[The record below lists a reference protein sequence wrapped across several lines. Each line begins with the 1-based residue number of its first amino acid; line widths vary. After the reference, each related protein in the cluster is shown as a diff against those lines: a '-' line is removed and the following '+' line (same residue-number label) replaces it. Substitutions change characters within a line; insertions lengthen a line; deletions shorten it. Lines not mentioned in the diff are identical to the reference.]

1 MKKLLLLLSAFIAM
15 SLNVGIA
22 ADSYP
27 VDNTPP
33 APGPVQPTWDSL
45 ATHYQC
51 PEWFR
56 DAKFGIWAH
65 WGPQSVPE
73 EGDWYA
79 RLMYIQGSKDYNY
92 QVKNYGH
99 PSVFGYKDIL
109 PLWKAEKW
117 KPDELMA
124 LYKKCG
130 ARYFFAQANHHDN
143 FDNWNSTFQEWNSVN
158 IGPKR
163 DVVGEWR
170 KAADKLGLHFGVSVH
185 TGDGYR
191 WGWWG
196 VAFGSD
202 KTGPLQRVPYD
213 AAVLTKADGKGK
225 WWDGYDPEHL
235 YGPPRVL
242 KKGHANTQ
250 DLHNSFEDAPVDY
263 QNWWASRI
271 NNLVNS
277 YHPDMLYFDGS
288 LPWSKN
294 PGDPGLRVAA
304 NYFNSYAAAH
314 DNHFEGIITLKKP
327 YPHTTML
334 DYERGF
340 SADIA
345 PEPWQTDTSMG
356 DWFYNRDYKD
366 KDTGTMYKSPENI
379 ITTLVDITS
388 KNGNLLLNVIQHP
401 DGTIDPEVETL
412 LNQVGDWLS
421 INGEGIY
428 ATRPWKLSGEGPTKP
443 VGGGF
448 SENKKLRYTGEDIR
462 FTQSKDGK
470 TLYAFTLALP
480 ADNKI
485 VIKSL
490 GTAAGKISAVSLFGC
505 ADKVDWKQTDAGLT
519 VSLPAGSSSLKT
531 ALGLK
536 IAWL

>member
-1 MKKLLLLLSAFIAM
+1 MKNFLFLFPAIIA
-15 SLNVGIA
+15 LTLDVGVA

-117 KPDELMA
+117 NPDELMA
-124 LYKKCG
+124 FYKKSG

-163 DVVGEWR
+163 DVVGEWK

-185 TGDGYR
+185 TGDDYR

-202 KTGPLQRVPYD
+202 ATGPLKGVPYD
-213 AAVLTKADGKGK
+213 AAALTKADGKGK

-235 YGPPRVL
+235 YGPRRIL
-242 KKGHANTQ
+242 KQGQTSLKNLGG
-250 DLHNSFEDAPVDY
+250 FEDAPVDY

-277 YHPDMLYFDGS
+277 YHPDMLYFDGK
-288 LPWSKN
+288 LPWSQN

-314 DNHFEGIITLKKP
+314 DNHFEGIITLKNP
-327 YPHTTML
+327 HPHTTML

-345 PEPWQTDTSMG
+345 PEPWQTDTSVG
-356 DWFYNRDYKD
+356 DWFYSRDYKN
-366 KDTGTMYKSPENI
+366 KDTGTMYKSPQNI
-379 ITTLVDITS
+379 ITTLIDITS
-388 KNGNLLLNVIQHP
+388 KNGNLLLNVIQHS
-401 DGTIDPEVETL
+401 DGTIDPEAEAL

-428 ATRPWKLSGEGPTKP
+428 ATRPWKMSGEGPTKAL
-443 VGGGF
+443 GGKFTEG
-448 SENKKLRYTGEDIR
+448 KVQKYTGQDIR

-470 TLYAFTLALP
+470 MLYAFTLALP
-480 ADNKI
+480 TDNKI

-490 GTAAGKISAVSLFGC
+490 AATAGKISAVSLFGC
-505 ADKVDWKQTDAGLT
+505 ADKVQWSQTDAGLT
-519 VSLPAGSSSLKT
+519 ISLPASSSSLKT
-531 ALGLK
+531 ALGFK

>member
-1 MKKLLLLLSAFIAM
+1 MKRTPFLFAAIAGLSLHA
-15 SLNVGIA
+15 GIA

-33 APGPVQPTWDSL
+33 APGPVEPTWESL
-45 ATHYQC
+45 GTHYQC

-56 DAKFGIWAH
+56 DANSES
-65 WGPQSVPE
+65 GPI
-73 EGDWYA
+73 GDLNPFRKRA
-79 RLMYIQGSKDYNY
+79 IGMAAKCISRGGSDYNFH
-92 QVKNYGH
+92 VKTYGH

-117 KPDELMA
+117 NPDELMA

-143 FDNWNSTFQEWNSVN
+143 FDNWDSTFQEWNSVN

-163 DVVGEWR
+163 DVVGEWK

-185 TGDGYR
+185 TGDIYR
-191 WGWWG
+191 WEWWG

-202 KTGPLQRVPYD
+202 THWPSKGVPYD
-213 AAVLTKADGKGK
+213 AAVLSKEDGKGK

-242 KKGHANTQ
+242 KAGRTDPKEIHSGY
-250 DLHNSFEDAPVDY
+250 EDAPADY

-271 NNLVNS
+271 NNLVNV
-277 YHPDMLYFDGS
+277 YHPDMVYFDGS
-288 LPWSKN
+288 LPWSAK
-294 PGDPGLRVAA
+294 PGAPGLRVAA
-304 NYFNSYAAAH
+304 DYFNSYAAAH
-314 DNHFEGIITLKKP
+314 DNRFEGIITLKFP

-340 SADIA
+340 SAEIA
-345 PEPWQTDTSMG
+345 PEPWQTDTSVG
-356 DWFYNRDYKD
+356 DWFYNRNYKD
-366 KDTGTMYKSPENI
+366 KETGTMYKSPRNI
-379 ITTLVDITS
+379 ITTLIDITS

-428 ATRPWKLSGEGPTKP
+428 ATRPWKLSGEGPTKAT
-443 VGGGF
+443 GGRFTEG
-448 SENKKLRYTGEDIR
+448 KIQKYTGQDIR

-470 TLYAFTLALP
+470 TLYAFTLCPSHQQRDRHRIPGYRLGK
-480 ADNKI
+480 NK
-485 VIKSL
+485 
-490 GTAAGKISAVSLFGC
+490 C
-505 ADKVDWKQTDAGLT
+505 
-519 VSLPAGSSSLKT
+519 SLPSWMCGQ
-531 ALGLK
+531 G
-536 IAWL
+536 